1 MKNQSQPKM
10 FSTRV
15 NADLIKE
22 LKHLSVD
29 LEKPI
34 AQLVEEALMDLI
46 KKYQAKRGY
55 RP

>member
-1 MKNQSQPKM
+1 M

-15 NADLIKE
+15 NAELIKE

-34 AQLVEEALMDLI
+34 SELVEEALTELI
-46 KKYQAKRGY
+46 KKYKVKII
-55 RP
+55 